1 MNKLYVFMSMFSA
14 VSMVINTWLMV
25 VVTQNTGKA
34 VALLERLIQVAG
46 G

>member
-1 MNKLYVFMSMFSA
+1 MNKLYVAMSLFSA

-34 VALLERLIQVAG
+34 VALLEKLIQVAG